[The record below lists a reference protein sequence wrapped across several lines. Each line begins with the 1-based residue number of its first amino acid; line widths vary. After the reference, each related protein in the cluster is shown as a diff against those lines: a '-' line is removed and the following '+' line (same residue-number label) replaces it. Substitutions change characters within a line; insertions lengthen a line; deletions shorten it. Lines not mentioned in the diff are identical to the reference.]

1 MTQQARWWK
10 RPPPP
15 SNVAQKGSKQ
25 MSKTTTSSL
34 DTHSD
39 TDIKSTVHKHD
50 AIHAVTQEHI
60 DVLDEDDRLLDF
72 YEWQQI
78 IRASETTVRRLAHA
92 EIEIEERADQS
103 LAPVL
108 SPATECVQLRRH
120 SLS

>member
-1 MTQQARWWK
+1 
-10 RPPPP
+10 
-15 SNVAQKGSKQ
+15 

-72 YEWQQI
+72 YEWQQV
-78 IRASETTVRRLAHA
+78 IRCSETTVRRLAYA
-92 EIEIEERADQS
+92 ETGVGQ
-103 LAPVL
+103 
-108 SPATECVQLRRH
+108 
-120 SLS
+120 